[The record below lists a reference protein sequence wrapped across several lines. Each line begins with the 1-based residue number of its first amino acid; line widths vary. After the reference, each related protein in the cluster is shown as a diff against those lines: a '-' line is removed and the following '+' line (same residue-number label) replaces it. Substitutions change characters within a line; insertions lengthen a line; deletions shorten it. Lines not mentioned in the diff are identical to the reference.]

1 MEAVRWFPI
10 VLPSHSPTDTDLA
23 AVHAQKTKERRD
35 TLHEIIIC
43 EIELRDYL
51 YDLYVKKT
59 HENCI
64 RMEIYSISTID
75 IYV

>member
-1 MEAVRWFPI
+1 MDAIRWFPI
-10 VLPSHSPTDTDLA
+10 VLPSNFPTDTDLA
-23 AVHAQKTKERRD
+23 AVHAQKSKEQRD
-35 TLHEIIIC
+35 TLHEIKIQ

-59 HENCI
+59 HENYL
-64 RMEIYSISTID
+64 RMEIYNISTID

>member
-10 VLPSHSPTDTDLA
+10 VLPSNFPTDTDLA
-23 AVHAQKTKERRD
+23 AAHAQKSKERRD
-35 TLHEIIIC
+35 ALQEIKIC

-51 YDLYVKKT
+51 YVLYVKKI